1 MEAPMT
7 VTEPRTEP
15 LATQVESSGQG
26 AKPRRYRQQSAL
38 ARFRTRV
45 WRFLNRFWLVL
56 VILGVVAV
64 SGFCVYRL
72 HGIFGVHGNA
82 FGGGAVA
89 EEIKPFNPK
98 VLKLEVWGPPGSV
111 ATINYLDK
119 DSKPQQVRD
128 ADIGGPLPWSLELKT
143 TQPSLPANLVAQ
155 GSGDWIACKITLD
168 DNDGRGPVLKAENR
182 SPTNET
188 VHAFTYCLNK
198 SA

>member
-1 MEAPMT
+1 LEEARMT
-7 VTEPRTEP
+7 TTEPRTEP
-15 LATQVESSGQG
+15 LATQAAGAGEEQVGSRHGKKRSGLSG
-26 AKPRRYRQQSAL
+26 
-38 ARFRTRV
+38 
-45 WRFLNRFWLVL
+45 FLIRFWVVL
-56 VILGVVAV
+56 VIAAVVAL

-72 HGIFGVHGNA
+72 RGVFGVHGNT

-98 VLKLEVWGPPGSV
+98 VLTLEVWGSPGSV

-119 DSKPQQVRD
+119 DSKPQQVLNV
-128 ADIGGPLPWSLELKT
+128 PLPWSTELTT

-155 GSGDWIACKITLD
+155 GSGAWIACKITLD
-168 DNDGRGPVLKAENR
+168 DNDGRGPIVKATNQ

-188 VHAFTYCLNK
+188 VRAFTFCLNK

>member
-1 MEAPMT
+1 MT
-7 VTEPRTEP
+7 TTEPRTEP
-15 LATQVESSGQG
+15 LATPVTGAGKAKVARQRPTMRSRLSG
-26 AKPRRYRQQSAL
+26 
-38 ARFRTRV
+38 
-45 WRFLNRFWLVL
+45 FLTRFWVVL
-56 VILGVVAV
+56 VIAAVVAL

-72 HGIFGVHGNA
+72 RGIFGVHGNT

-98 VLKLEVWGPPGSV
+98 KLLLEVWGPPGTV

-119 DSKPQQVRD
+119 DSQPQQVLNV
-128 ADIGGPLPWSLELKT
+128 PVPWSKELVT

-182 SPTNET
+182 SPANET
-188 VHAFTYCLNK
+188 VKAFTFCLNK

>member
-7 VTEPRTEP
+7 TTEPRTEP
-15 LATQVESSGQG
+15 LSTQGPGGSEAKVASQRPARRQGLSG
-26 AKPRRYRQQSAL
+26 
-38 ARFRTRV
+38 
-45 WRFLNRFWLVL
+45 FLTRFWVVV
-56 VILGVVAV
+56 VIAAVVAL

-72 HGIFGVHGNA
+72 RGIFGVHGNT

-98 VLKLEVWGPPGSV
+98 KLLLEVWGPPGSV

-119 DSKPQQVRD
+119 DSKPQQALNV
-128 ADIGGPLPWSLELKT
+128 PLPWSTELVT

-168 DNDGRGPVLKAENR
+168 DNDGRGPILKAENR
-182 SPTNET
+182 SPANET
-188 VHAFTYCLNK
+188 VRAFTFCLNK

>member
-1 MEAPMT
+1 MKEPMT
-7 VTEPRTEP
+7 TTEPRTEP
-15 LATQVESSGQG
+15 LATQVAGAGEEKGATRRPTKRSGLSS
-26 AKPRRYRQQSAL
+26 L
-38 ARFRTRV
+38 LT
-45 WRFLNRFWLVL
+45 RFWVVL
-56 VILGVVAV
+56 VIAAVVAV

-72 HGIFGVHGNA
+72 RGIFGVHGNA

-98 VLKLEVWGPPGSV
+98 VLTLEVWGSPGSV

-119 DSKPQQVRD
+119 DSKPQQALNV
-128 ADIGGPLPWSLELKT
+128 PLPWSTELTT

-168 DNDGRGPVLKAENR
+168 DNDGRGPVVKATNQ
-182 SPTNET
+182 SPADES
-188 VHAFTYCLNK
+188 VHAFTFCLNK

>member
-1 MEAPMT
+1 MT
-7 VTEPRTEP
+7 TTEPRTEP
-15 LATQVESSGQG
+15 LPTPIEGDPEGKV
-26 AKPRRYRQQSAL
+26 AKPRRDKQRSIF
-38 ARFRTRV
+38 ARILT
-45 WRFLNRFWLVL
+45 RFWLVL
-56 VILGVVAV
+56 VIAGVVAV

-72 HGIFGVHGNA
+72 HGIFGAHGNA

-98 VLKLEVWGPPGSV
+98 KLLLEVWGPPASV

-119 DSKPQQVRD
+119 DSKPQQALNV
-128 ADIGGPLPWSLELKT
+128 PLPWSTELTT

-168 DNDGRGPVLKAENR
+168 DNDGRGPVLKAINR
-182 SPTNET
+182 SPANET
-188 VHAFTYCLNK
+188 VNAFTFCLNK

>member
-7 VTEPRTEP
+7 ATEPRTEP
-15 LATQVESSGQG
+15 LATPVAGAGEGKVASRRPTRRSGLSG
-26 AKPRRYRQQSAL
+26 
-38 ARFRTRV
+38 
-45 WRFLNRFWLVL
+45 FLTRFWVVL
-56 VILGVVAV
+56 VIAAVVAV

-72 HGIFGVHGNA
+72 RGVFGVHGNT

-98 VLKLEVWGPPGSV
+98 VLTLEVWGPPGSV

-119 DSKPQQVRD
+119 ESEPQQALNV
-128 ADIGGPLPWSLELKT
+128 PLPWSTELTT

-155 GSGDWIACKITLD
+155 GSGAWIACKITLD
-168 DNDGRGPVLKAENR
+168 DNDGRGPVVKATNQ
-182 SPTNET
+182 SPANET
-188 VHAFTYCLNK
+188 VQAFTFCLNK

>member
-1 MEAPMT
+1 MKEPMT
-7 VTEPRTEP
+7 TTEPRTEP
-15 LATQVESSGQG
+15 LPTSVEGSGEAKV
-26 AKPRRYRQQSAL
+26 AKPRRDNQRSI
-38 ARFRTRV
+38 V
-45 WRFLNRFWLVL
+45 SRFLTRFWVVL
-56 VILGVVAV
+56 VIAAVVAV

-72 HGIFGVHGNA
+72 RGIFGVHGNT

-98 VLKLEVWGPPGSV
+98 VLTLEVWGSPGSV

-119 DSKPQQVRD
+119 DSKPQQALNV
-128 ADIGGPLPWSLELKT
+128 PLPWSTELTT

-168 DNDGRGPVLKAENR
+168 DNDGRGPVLKATNR
-182 SPTNET
+182 SPANET
-188 VHAFTYCLNK
+188 VHAFTFCLNK

>member
-1 MEAPMT
+1 MEEPMT
-7 VTEPRTEP
+7 TTEPRTEP
-15 LATQVESSGQG
+15 LATPVEGDGADEVVQPRPTKRSGLSG
-26 AKPRRYRQQSAL
+26 
-38 ARFRTRV
+38 
-45 WRFLNRFWLVL
+45 FLTRFWVVL
-56 VILGVVAV
+56 VIAAVVAV

-72 HGIFGVHGNA
+72 RGIFGVHGNT

-98 VLKLEVWGPPGSV
+98 VLTLEVWGSPGSV

-119 DSKPQQVRD
+119 DSKPQQVLNV
-128 ADIGGPLPWSLELKT
+128 PLPWSTALTT

-168 DNDGRGPVLKAENR
+168 DNDGRGPVVKATNQ
-182 SPTNET
+182 SPANET
-188 VHAFTYCLNK
+188 VHAFTFCLNK

>member
-7 VTEPRTEP
+7 TTEPRTEP
-15 LATQVESSGQG
+15 LPTQVPGGSEAKVASQRPARRPGLSG
-26 AKPRRYRQQSAL
+26 
-38 ARFRTRV
+38 
-45 WRFLNRFWLVL
+45 FLTRFWVVL
-56 VILGVVAV
+56 LIAAVVAL

-72 HGIFGVHGNA
+72 RGIFGVHGNT

-98 VLKLEVWGPPGSV
+98 KLLLEVWGPPGSV

-119 DSKPQQVRD
+119 DSKPQQALNV
-128 ADIGGPLPWSLELKT
+128 PVPWSQELVT

-168 DNDGRGPVLKAENR
+168 DNDGRGPILKAENR

-188 VHAFTYCLNK
+188 VRAFTFCLNK

>member
-7 VTEPRTEP
+7 ATEPRTEP
-15 LATQVESSGQG
+15 LATPVAGAGEGKVASRRPTRRSGLSG
-26 AKPRRYRQQSAL
+26 
-38 ARFRTRV
+38 
-45 WRFLNRFWLVL
+45 FLTRFWVVL
-56 VILGVVAV
+56 VIVAVVAV

-72 HGIFGVHGNA
+72 RGVFGVHGNT

-98 VLKLEVWGPPGSV
+98 VLTLEVWGSPGSV

-119 DSKPQQVRD
+119 DSKPQQALNVL
-128 ADIGGPLPWSLELKT
+128 LPWSTELTT

-168 DNDGRGPVLKAENR
+168 DNDGRGPVVKATNQ
-182 SPTNET
+182 SPANET
-188 VHAFTYCLNK
+188 VQAFTFCLNK